1 MKGEGGGLV
10 YNPVNKAFILKYTPI
25 LVKREG
31 KGGRLVYVSVN
42 MIWIYGL
49 VVRVVCANL
58 FWYAW
63 FAPLIIPYLTYRAPI
78 LY

>member
-1 MKGEGGGLV
+1 MKEGGLV
-10 YNPVNKAFILKYTPI
+10 YFPVNKAFILKYTLI

-63 FAPLIIPYLTYRAPI
+63 FVPLIIPYLTYGAPI
-78 LY
+78 MY